1 MRQGA
6 QLSQEDAALPAQ
18 ACAHHSRG
26 YHGPHAMYFS
36 TIVLVE
42 AGSSGMWRLR
52 QVAAQALEK

>member
-1 MRQGA
+1 MQRC
-6 QLSQEDAALPAQ
+6 LRRPARTTLV
-18 ACAHHSRG
+18 AIMA
-26 YHGPHAMYFS
+26 PHAMYFS